1 MWHAADV
8 GGRKPLPLGRSPE
21 PMLKAKGVSEVSPK
35 DLRRLVASVQ
45 ASLVNNEGKGIVR
58 VGEGPAP

>member
-1 MWHAADV
+1 
-8 GGRKPLPLGRSPE
+8 
-21 PMLKAKGVSEVSPK
+21 MLKAKGVSEVSPK